1 VRVSSSAKKT
11 LSLGERGPLI
21 GFSIANVCQP
31 ENVLHTIETI
41 PEHFKRMFFSNV
53 NVGPR

>member
-21 GFSIANVCQP
+21 GYSIAIVCRP
-31 ENVLHTIETI
+31 ENGLHEIEGL
-41 PEHFKRMFFSNV
+41 PEHFERMFFSNV

>member
-1 VRVSSSAKKT
+1 VRVSSSAKKA

-21 GFSIANVCQP
+21 GFSIANVCQTK
-31 ENVLHTIETI
+31 NVLHTIETI
-41 PEHFKRMFFSNV
+41 SEHFERMFFSNV

>member
-1 VRVSSSAKKT
+1 VRGSSSAKKT

-53 NVGPR
+53 IVGPR